1 MGKIKILVSI
11 NIKLFFQKRLLV
23 LATLLFPVLFYIFFS
38 IIFTNYDD
46 VSKIP
51 VTVIDEDHTIVSTQ
65 VMDNLTSNMALK
77 IVSADYKEAVKL
89 LDNNRI
95 EAIFILTK
103 GFEDKIKHSDY
114 TEAIQLV
121 HLDKSAIGPALSDI
135 IASEVMMSVA
145 VYKAANESLL
155 FETTHGY
162 EELFRKTEAKGLQL
176 VEDSFFDMGVNS
188 TVLTPHAQLEE
199 EFDVSTLLK
208 INTTLGYS
216 LIVFSFSLMFSN
228 GHLIDQWQ
236 LKKRLIMSGYKSI
249 HFFIS
254 ELATIIITG
263 ILIVIIMIA
272 ITIMGLGLTNISTI
286 LTIATTLILH
296 ILFMSQLILVLT
308 TVMKDKT
315 KYQSIIAPI
324 IFILGLL
331 GGAFWSTELLSDS
344 VIVIAKLSPIY
355 WSLELIKNSML
366 QQVHS
371 SSILLNYLFFVV
383 MMLPITFSIYRFNIS
398 KLSNP

>member
-51 VTVIDEDHTIVSTQ
+51 VTVIDEDHTIVSIQ

-77 IVSADYKEAVKL
+77 IVPADYKKAVKL

-103 GFEDKIKHSDY
+103 GFEDKIKQSDY

-162 EELFRKTEAKGLQL
+162 KELFKKTETKGLQL

-188 TVLTPHAQLEE
+188 TVLTPRAQLEE

-236 LKKRLIMSGYKSI
+236 LKKRLIMTGYKSI

-254 ELATIIITG
+254 ELSTIIITG

-371 SSILLNYLFFVV
+371 SSILLNYLIFVV
-383 MMLPITFSIYRFNIS
+383 MMLPITFIIYRFNIS

>member
-1 MGKIKILVSI
+1 
-11 NIKLFFQKRLLV
+11 
-23 LATLLFPVLFYIFFS
+23 
-38 IIFTNYDD
+38 
-46 VSKIP
+46 
-51 VTVIDEDHTIVSTQ
+51 
-65 VMDNLTSNMALK
+65 
-77 IVSADYKEAVKL
+77 
-89 LDNNRI
+89 
-95 EAIFILTK
+95 
-103 GFEDKIKHSDY
+103 
-114 TEAIQLV
+114 
-121 HLDKSAIGPALSDI
+121 
-135 IASEVMMSVA
+135 
-145 VYKAANESLL
+145 
-155 FETTHGY
+155 
-162 EELFRKTEAKGLQL
+162 
-176 VEDSFFDMGVNS
+176 
-188 TVLTPHAQLEE
+188 
-199 EFDVSTLLK
+199 
-208 INTTLGYS
+208 
-216 LIVFSFSLMFSN
+216 
-228 GHLIDQWQ
+228 
-236 LKKRLIMSGYKSI
+236 MSGYKSI